1 MLTYCNLSKQFA
13 NLELLASNP
22 GQALPLREEWDV
34 FAKTDFLIFLVKF
47 KILAS
52 LEQKR
57 DIHQFSLELHIDHCS
72 VHMYKVRGQGKLC
85 LEKSV
90 AVSNNARLSIK

>member
-1 MLTYCNLSKQFA
+1 MLTYRNLSKHFA

-22 GQALPLREEWDV
+22 GHVLPLREELDV

-52 LEQKR
+52 SEQKR
-57 DIHQFSLELHIDHCS
+57 DLQFSLELHIDHCS
-72 VHMYKVRGQGKLC
+72 AHIYKVRGQGKLC

-90 AVSNNARLSIK
+90 AVNNITL